1 MPEFNFSKP
10 VVNGWHWRTLALT
23 VAAIAVLQV
32 ILNLVTRYSVATTA
46 PLGVLF
52 VGYLVIP
59 KIKERR
65 LGNALVGV
73 TAIFVIDLILQVLL
87 DTHGKNAVSQAVFV
101 EENGMSLLLGAFV
114 CFGYTRMTD
123 WSDRKREEREA
134 RRRAQ
139 TSPAQAEVHP
149 TRRHHSKKKRRK

>member
-1 MPEFNFSKP
+1 MAEFNFSKP
-10 VVNGWHWRTLALT
+10 VVNGWHWRTLAIT

-32 ILNLVTRYSVATTA
+32 ILDLTTRYTVVMTA

-59 KIKERR
+59 RIKERR
-65 LGNALVGV
+65 VGNAVVGV
-73 TAIFVIDLILQVLL
+73 AAIFIIDLILQFAL
-87 DTHGKNAVSQAVFV
+87 DMHGKSPVSQAVFL

-123 WSDRKREEREA
+123 WSDRKRQEREA
-134 RRRAQ
+134 RRRTETAPAQ
-139 TSPAQAEVHP
+139 THP
-149 TRRHHSKKKRRK
+149 QRRHHSKKKRRK

>member
-1 MPEFNFSKP
+1 MAEFNFSKP

-23 VAAIAVLQV
+23 VAAIAVLQI
-32 ILNLVTRYSVATTA
+32 ILDVATKYTVVMTA

-59 KIKERR
+59 RIKERR

-73 TAIFVIDLILQVLL
+73 TAIFVIDLILQFAL
-87 DTHGKNAVSQAVFV
+87 DMHGKSPVSQGVFL

-123 WSDRKREEREA
+123 WSDRKRAEREA
-134 RRRAQ
+134 RRRAE
-139 TSPAQAEVHP
+139 TSPAQIQAHP
-149 TRRHHSKKKRRK
+149 ARRHHSKKKRRK